1 MEAIIQNTKEFN
13 TLLSFIGNFD
23 DHVKFQC
30 YEDKI
35 YVQCLAH
42 AHTCILKAEIM
53 SMFFEKYACTL
64 PKDEQGE
71 PQPIVMGIHMKVL
84 NSILKKVKKDE
95 KICMASKDGSQL
107 TLSITDND
115 STHLTSYAIKLMD
128 LDSEELQIPKIE
140 DNFRCSLTPS
150 MLKTWNSLILDITKS
165 DIDFKP
171 NKSDNDILT
180 LTSTGECQTVTRQE
194 KVNFDVYDKP
204 LPFTLNQRSVSLVCS
219 MAVFNTEVVMGYQ
232 SNMPI
237 GFSMNLEGVQIECFF
252 APAISD
258 DEEMDQD

>member
-1 MEAIIQNTKEFN
+1 MEAIIQNTKQFN

-53 SMFFEKYACTL
+53 SMFFEKYACTML
-64 PKDEQGE
+64 KDEQGD
-71 PQPIVMGIHMKVL
+71 PQPIVMGINMKIL

-95 KICMASKDGSQL
+95 KICMSSKSGSEL

-115 STHLTSYAIKLMD
+115 STHLTSYTIKLMD
-128 LDSEELQIPKIE
+128 LDSEELQIPDIE
-140 DNFRCSLTPS
+140 DHFCCRLTPS
-150 MLKTWNSLILDITKS
+150 ILKTWNNLILDITKS
-165 DIDFKP
+165 DVDFKP
-171 NKSDNDILT
+171 MKSENDILT
-180 LTSTGECQTVTRQE
+180 LCSTGECQTVTRQE
-194 KVNFDVYDKP
+194 KLTFDIFENP
-204 LPFTLNQRSVSLVCS
+204 QPFTLNQRSVSLVCS
-219 MAVFNTEVVMGYQ
+219 MAVFNSEVVMAYQ

-258 DEEMDQD
+258 VMDED